1 MARITN
7 GHMADIVLDTSGL
20 GPKNINPSLPLLRKR
35 GSLLMVSR
43 AGQAEKFDA
52 ERVIVYQLTVRG
64 LRGHS
69 YQAVEM
75 ALSLMA
81 SKRLPLELMSTHLLG
96 LNDVDRALHMVGGQ
110 TEDRPIHIS
119 VDPWKV

>member
-1 MARITN
+1 
-7 GHMADIVLDTSGL
+7 
-20 GPKNINPSLPLLRKR
+20 
-35 GSLLMVSR
+35 
-43 AGQAEKFDA
+43 
-52 ERVIVYQLTVRG
+52 
-64 LRGHS
+64 
-69 YQAVEM
+69 M